1 MQELSNI
8 LIYIYIYFTTVISI
22 LVLISAVQGNDVETR
37 LILIVMLSWPVALIG
52 WTLSC
57 VLKRLDWAM
66 DIQSNTKY
74 FSYRKRPTGTGFG
87 ITIFTWEFQ
96 FWKMGT

>member
-1 MQELSNI
+1 MQELFNVF
-8 LIYIYIYFTTVISI
+8 IYIYIYFTTAISMIVVSSAIEDNTLDSRELLLLSLVWPLVPI
-22 LVLISAVQGNDVETR
+22 LWLFNRI
-37 LILIVMLSWPVALIG
+37 
-52 WTLSC
+52 
-57 VLKRLDWAM
+57 LKRLDWAM
-66 DIQSNTKY
+66 NIQSNTKY

>member
-1 MQELSNI
+1 MQELFNVF
-8 LIYIYIYFTTVISI
+8 IYIYIYFTTAISM
-22 LVLISAVQGNDVETR
+22 LVVVSAIEDNFLDSRQLLLLSLI
-37 LILIVMLSWPVALIG
+37 WPMALIG
-52 WTLSC
+52 WTLSR

-74 FSYRKRPTGTGFG
+74 FSYRKRPTGIGFG

-96 FWKMGT
+96 FWKLGS

>member
-1 MQELSNI
+1 M
-8 LIYIYIYFTTVISI
+8 
-22 LVLISAVQGNDVETR
+22 
-37 LILIVMLSWPVALIG
+37 ALIG
-52 WTLSC
+52 WTLSR

-74 FSYRKRPTGTGFG
+74 FSYRKRPTGIGFG

-96 FWKMGT
+96 FWEMGT